1 MLSVAYGDY
10 SVHLDPAARLSG
22 SNTYLFKT
30 CGKRVKSRR
39 RTDGPLQP
47 CVILLRRLL
56 LRFSRRMA
64 LPTAGGGLPRRR
76 RGAAGVFLHGRE
88 RRPRQAGGGRP
99 SHVASNVSS
108 MCNCHAEEG
117 GKRPQSAAAP
127 GADLGTRAPG
137 CSESRKGALLAKAVN
152 YDASTRATGGSP
164 QASRR
169 LA

>member
-1 MLSVAYGDY
+1 MGPTHIFLRPAEKELNLGAVQTVRCNPASYSSGGCCFVFLGVWLCLQLEVDY
-10 SVHLDPAARLSG
+10 PVDAA
-22 SNTYLFKT
+22 
-30 CGKRVKSRR
+30 
-39 RTDGPLQP
+39 GPLACFYMGGSGRP
-47 CVILLRRLL
+47 ARR
-56 LRFSRRMA
+56 
-64 LPTAGGGLPRRR
+64 
-76 RGAAGVFLHGRE
+76 
-88 RRPRQAGGGRP
+88 GGGRP

-164 QASRR
+164 QAPRR